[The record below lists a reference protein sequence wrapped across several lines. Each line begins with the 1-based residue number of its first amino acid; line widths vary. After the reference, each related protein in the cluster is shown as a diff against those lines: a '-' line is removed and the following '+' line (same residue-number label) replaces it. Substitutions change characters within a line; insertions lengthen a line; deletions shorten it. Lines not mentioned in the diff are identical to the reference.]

1 MTPIQM
7 FMAAARFEKT
17 EHVPVAGAITE
28 FYMSTITSDLE
39 DMPDS
44 ARQIRML
51 ERADE
56 LFPGI
61 PIIFVADP
69 TPCLYPA
76 LIRNLR
82 EAADGGPLSADVF
95 RRTKL
100 PDPDST
106 PENIAR
112 LREIVFI
119 SENMPERLKEQYGY
133 CRGLVRFENP
143 FDNLVEVV
151 GSSDWFLK
159 IKSDPDFI
167 EAAMELFTEMSVAGA
182 RWLAAKIGAPDR
194 VILAEDFP
202 GMISAAAFSRFVAP
216 FHRRIFDTFPD
227 ALKILHNDSRTAHLL
242 DVLPSCGMELF
253 HFGYENDV
261 RQTKKAM
268 SGRVA
273 LMGNISPMGVLA
285 RGSDEEVRR
294 ACVEVL
300 EAGAPGGGFIFA
312 TGGEVN
318 PGTDPSRVRLM
329 LDLAKGFH
337 ADSII

>member
-1 MTPIQM
+1 M

-17 EHVPVAGAITE
+17 EHAPVAGAITE
-28 FYMSTITSDLE
+28 FYMSTITPGLE
-39 DMPDS
+39 DMSDPS
-44 ARQIRML
+44 QQIRML

-56 LFPGI
+56 LFPNI

-69 TPCLYPA
+69 TPSLFPA
-76 LIRNLR
+76 LIRNLS

-100 PDPDST
+100 PDPGST
-106 PENIAR
+106 LENLAR
-112 LREIVFI
+112 MDEISFI
-119 SENMPERLKEQYGY
+119 SEHMPERLKEQYGY

-143 FDNLVEVV
+143 FDSLVEVV

-159 IKSDPDFI
+159 IKSDPGFI
-167 EAAMELFTEMSVAGA
+167 EAAMELFTEASVAGA
-182 RWLAAKIGAPDR
+182 KWLAEKIGAPDR

-202 GMISAAAFSRFVAP
+202 GMISSAAFSRFVAP
-216 FHRRIFDTFPD
+216 FHRRIFDTFPN
-227 ALKILHNDSRTAHLL
+227 ALKILHNDSRTTHLL

-253 HFGYENDV
+253 HFGYENDI
-261 RQTKKAM
+261 RQTKEAM
-268 SGRVA
+268 KGRVA

-294 ACVEVL
+294 ACLEVL
-300 EAGAPGGGFIFA
+300 KAGAPGGGFIFA

-318 PGTDPSRVRLM
+318 PGTDPARVNLM
-329 LDLAKGFH
+329 LHLAKMFN
-337 ADSII
+337 ADSMI